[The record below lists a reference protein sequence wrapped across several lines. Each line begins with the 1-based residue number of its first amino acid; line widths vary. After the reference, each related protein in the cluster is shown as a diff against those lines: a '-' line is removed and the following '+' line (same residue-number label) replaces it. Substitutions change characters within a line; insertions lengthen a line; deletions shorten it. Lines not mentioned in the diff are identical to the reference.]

1 MSKNRQFTDMAKDG
15 PDIKIDEKSIAM
27 FTRYMQE
34 QAKPTEVCKG
44 TKDLADEFGVTQRTF
59 ERKIALVQKAIDDL
73 NKLASAGKQIT
84 PTTENP
90 ASGNSPPAQKAP
102 KKPGK
107 LSQEVATRQ
116 QFQSEQPMTVQ
127 DREAYNSIVM
137 PERNPLDGL
146 SDGQISQAGVA
157 VGVVFGGG
165 LAKMG
170 RALSDVDRPLGERA
184 MMMTQ
189 GSAAVANTLLGVY
202 ESLRMWGIFDPEG
215 SQKRDMKVIDGDNIG
230 RK

>member
-1 MSKNRQFTDMAKDG
+1 MAKDG

-34 QAKPTEVCKG
+34 QAKPTGVCKG
-44 TKDLADEFGVTQRTF
+44 IKVLAEEFGVTQRTF

-73 NKLASAGKQIT
+73 NTIASAGKKIT
-84 PTTENP
+84 PPPEPEIPKEEKPPKP
-90 ASGNSPPAQKAP
+90 AKV
-102 KKPGK
+102 PGK
-107 LSQEVATRQ
+107 LSQEVAMRQ
-116 QFQSEQPMTVQ
+116 QFQGDLSLTEQ
-127 DREAYNSIVM
+127 DREAYHAIVM

-202 ESLRMWGIFDPEG
+202 ESLRVWGIFEPEG
-215 SQKRDMKVIDGDNIG
+215 LQKRNMKVIDGDRIG
-230 RK
+230 PK